1 VTPDPGR
8 PPAPF
13 GVLLLS
19 TADWDAVLWT
29 NKQHTAR
36 SLRDHG
42 ATVLYVESLG
52 LRAPTLSA
60 ADRRRVLRRVARALR
75 PPREV
80 EPGILVWSPLALPWH
95 GSRLVRRVN
104 RLVLSGLL
112 RFWAGRVL
120 GPAPVVWTYNPLTLA
135 LLALPPGGPLVYHC
149 VDDLAAQPGIPAAA
163 VTAHEPALVAA
174 ADHVFVTS
182 RELESRWSRV
192 RPVHYEPNCVDAARF
207 APAGGPS
214 TGSPEPP
221 ALARVPRPRIGFV
234 GAVAAYKID
243 VELLAGLADRNPD
256 WSLVL
261 VGPRED
267 DDPAVTALLARAN
280 VHHLGPVP
288 HDAVP
293 AHVRALDVGLVPA
306 RPSDYATAMF
316 PMKFFEY
323 LAAGVPV
330 VATPLPA
337 LREFGAAAAMVPP
350 SGFEEAVRAE
360 LRGPTRSARARRAAW
375 AGHTYTARTARM
387 LARVLPAGPAR
398 EGP

>member
-174 ADHVFVTS
+174 
-182 RELESRWSRV
+182 
-192 RPVHYEPNCVDAARF
+192 
-207 APAGGPS
+207 
-214 TGSPEPP
+214 
-221 ALARVPRPRIGFV
+221 
-234 GAVAAYKID
+234 YKID